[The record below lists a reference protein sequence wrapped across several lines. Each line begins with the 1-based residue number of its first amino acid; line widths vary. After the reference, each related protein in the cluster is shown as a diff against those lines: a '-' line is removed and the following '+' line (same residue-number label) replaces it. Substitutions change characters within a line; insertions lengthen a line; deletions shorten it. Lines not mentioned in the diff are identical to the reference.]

1 LSTKVLV
8 VGAGAIGAFYAAVL
22 ARAGCEVSVVARSDY
37 DVVSRDGYVVDSV
50 LGDLSFRPAQVLRN
64 AGEWQGEAEFVFV
77 ALKHVRGTD
86 RAALI
91 RPAVSAKTAIV
102 LVQNGIDVEQEVV
115 DAFPGNELVSGIAYA
130 AASREAPGH
139 IRHHS
144 KFTRLVVGNYPSGT
158 SATTAKVAAL
168 VKQGGGSCVET
179 GDIVGARWQKC
190 TWNTVFNPVSALGGG
205 LGTGAILG
213 SDAGREFVR
222 EAIREVCAVAKA
234 AGHPLAEDTA
244 ETQVAGTLRMG
255 DYVSSMGQDYLAGRP
270 MEIEPLI
277 GNAVRIAQRLS
288 VPVPRLQGLYAMLLM
303 LEQKG
308 VH

>member
-1 LSTKVLV
+1 LTAKVLV

-22 ARAGCEVSVVARSDY
+22 ARGGCEVSVVARGDF
-37 DVVSRDGYVVDSV
+37 DAVSKDGYAVDSV
-50 LGDLSFRPAQVLRN
+50 LGDLSFRPARVLRS
-64 AGEWQGEAEFVFV
+64 AGEWQGEADFVFV

-91 RPAVSAKTAIV
+91 RPAVSPGTAIV
-102 LVQNGIDVEQEVV
+102 LVQNGIDVEQEIV
-115 DAFPGNELVSGIAYA
+115 DAFPANELVSGIAYA
-130 AASREAPGH
+130 AASRDGPGR

-158 SATTAKVAAL
+158 SATTARVAAL

-179 GDIVGARWQKC
+179 NDIVGARWQKC

-205 LGTGAILG
+205 LGTGAIL
-213 SDAGREFVR
+213 ATEPGRDFVR
-222 EAIREVCAVAKA
+222 EAIREVCAVARA
-234 AGHPLAEDTA
+234 AGHPLAENTA
-244 ETQVAGTLRMG
+244 ETQIEGTLRMG

-277 GNAVRIAQRLS
+277 GNAVRAAQRLS

-303 LEQKG
+303 LERKG